1 MLRKFVTEVRAV
13 DPVDERLK
21 TFSGLDIEAI
31 SFELAEQ
38 WCRENLAY
46 CKVVGELLVDGDI
59 DYHKI
64 QNN

>member
-1 MLRKFVTEVRAV
+1 MRKFVTEIRAE
-13 DPVDERLK
+13 DPIDGKFKL
-21 TFSGLDIEAI
+21 FAGPDIEAI

-46 CKVVGELLVDGDI
+46 CKVVGELMVDGDT